1 MHHREPKGRD
11 VILPSAEGTLIM
23 DGFRSLSRSLIEAA
37 ALSLLATALLYLPPA
52 QIAPRFDGWLFDAWS
67 QLEPPPAP
75 TDIVLVDV
83 RTPDSLTTLAKLAKG
98 HSAQLLIT
106 TEARRPA
113 TRPATDLWI
122 GPTEVPLGATRSR
135 PTQWPRGGHLWFT
148 ADVDGVI
155 RRDHALIDDRGTV
168 PSLPLYAA
176 RVLAADDPAATLS
189 EPLPEQRLRF
199 SAARSFLAIEERQL
213 LDQPELL
220 EHNIVIA
227 GSADATQPT
236 PVGLLS
242 SPELVA
248 HVLANYRE
256 QRWLGSGLLAT
267 LCGWCLALLLLA
279 PLALGVCKTRA
290 ATASWIGASIVALLG
305 VSALGFVGFDVWLPI
320 TGPAAWLLLTGALQ
334 TMRQR
339 PVPAVTRVTEQ
350 DTANLVDARRSA
362 AAGRLVE
369 AWSVY
374 QRVAPSAALL
384 PELYDLAMAL
394 ATQNYQH
401 EAAEL
406 YYRIA
411 QVDGRYRDVAHRL
424 VRASHPPPSEAEE
437 TFTAP
442 ETLGRYQ
449 VLEPIGRGATGYVYL
464 ARDPVINRIVA
475 LKVIDLSLDY
485 DGVELESLSQSFLRE
500 ASIAGGLNHP
510 NIVTIFDVGQ
520 AEGLAYIA
528 MEYLRGQHLSDF
540 ATPDRLLPI
549 EKVLDL
555 LGRAATA
562 LDYAHGHNV
571 VHRDI
576 KPANIMYDSVSD
588 SLKITDF
595 GIAKLTDANR
605 TRTGIVLGTPA
616 FMSPEQLEGK
626 NVNGHTDLFAL
637 GVSLYQLLTGHLP
650 FRGASM
656 TKLMFVIA
664 NEPHQAV
671 TAVRADLPKWL
682 DGVIDRALA
691 KDPAD
696 RFQTGAEMAAAM
708 RQGLARAA

>member
-1 MHHREPKGRD
+1 
-11 VILPSAEGTLIM
+11 M
-23 DGFRSLSRSLIEAA
+23 DGFHSLSRSLIEAA

-52 QIAPRFDGWLFDAWS
+52 QIAPRLDGWLFDTWS
-67 QLEPPPAP
+67 KLEPPPAP

-83 RTPDSLTTLAKLAKG
+83 RTPDSLTTLAKLAKR
-98 HSAQLLIT
+98 HSARLLIT
-106 TEARRPA
+106 TESRRPA

-122 GPTEVPLGATRSR
+122 GPTEVALGAARSR
-135 PTQWPRGGHLWFT
+135 PTQWPRGGHLWFPP
-148 ADVDGVI
+148 DVDGVI
-155 RRDHALIDDRGTV
+155 RADQELIGDRGPI

-176 RVLAADDPAATLS
+176 RVLAADDPTATLT
-189 EPLPEQRLRF
+189 EPSPNQRLRF
-199 SAARSFLAIEERQL
+199 SAARSFLALEERQM

-220 EHNIVIA
+220 EHNVVIA
-227 GSADATQPT
+227 GSADATHAT
-236 PVGLLS
+236 PVGLVS

-248 HVLANYRE
+248 HMLANYRE
-256 QRWLGSGLLAT
+256 QRWLGSGPFTA

-279 PLALGVCKTRA
+279 PLAAGLLKTRG
-290 ATASWIGASIVALLG
+290 ATASWIGGSILALLG
-305 VSALGFVGFDVWLPI
+305 ASALGFVGLDLWLPI
-320 TGPAAWLLLTGALQ
+320 AGPAAWLVVAGALLTL
-334 TMRQR
+334 RQR
-339 PVPAVTRVTEQ
+339 PAHAVTRVTEQ
-350 DTANLVDARRSA
+350 DTANLVDARRCA
-362 AAGRLVE
+362 AAGRLLE
-369 AWSVY
+369 AWGIY
-374 QRVAPSAALL
+374 RRVAPNAALL
-384 PELYDLAMAL
+384 PELYDLAMTL
-394 ATQNYQH
+394 ATQDHQH

-424 VRASHPPPSEAEE
+424 VRSNHPPPSGAEE
-437 TFTAP
+437 AFTAP

-449 VLEPIGRGATGYVYL
+449 LLEPIGRGATGYVYL

-475 LKVIDLSLDY
+475 LKVVDLSFDY
-485 DGVELESLSQSFLRE
+485 DGVELESLSASFLRE
-500 ASIAGGLNHP
+500 ASIAGGLNHA

-540 ATPDRLLPI
+540 ATPDRLLPVDT
-549 EKVLDL
+549 VLDL

-562 LDYAHGHNV
+562 LDYAHAHNV

-595 GIAKLTDANR
+595 GIAKLIDANR
-605 TRTGIVLGTPA
+605 TRTGVVLGTPA

-691 KDPAD
+691 KNPAD
-696 RFQTGAEMAAAM
+696 RFQTGAEMAAAV
-708 RQGLARAA
+708 RQGLAKAA

>member
-1 MHHREPKGRD
+1 ME
-11 VILPSAEGTLIM
+11 
-23 DGFRSLSRSLIEAA
+23 GFRSLSRSLIEAA

-52 QIAPRFDGWLFDAWS
+52 QIAPRLDGWLFDTWS

-83 RTPDSLTTLAKLAKG
+83 RTPDSLTTLAKLAKR

-106 TEARRPA
+106 TEARRPP

-122 GPTEVPLGATRSR
+122 GPTEVPLGAMRSR
-135 PTQWPRGGHLWFT
+135 PTQWPRGGHLWFA
-148 ADVDGVI
+148 ADLDGVI
-155 RRDHALIDDRGTV
+155 RHDQALIGDGGPV

-176 RVLAADDPAATLS
+176 RVLAADDPAATLI
-189 EPLPEQRLRF
+189 EPLPNQRLRF

-213 LDQPELL
+213 VDQPELL
-220 EHNIVIA
+220 EHNVVIA
-227 GSADATQPT
+227 GSTDATQPT

-248 HVLANYRE
+248 QVLANYRE
-256 QRWLGSGLLAT
+256 QRWLASGLLAT
-267 LCGWCLALLLLA
+267 LGGWCLALLLLA
-279 PLALGVCKTRA
+279 PLAVGVWKTRA
-290 ATASWIGASIVALLG
+290 ATASWIGASMLALLG
-305 VSALGFVGFDVWLPI
+305 VSALGFVRFDLWLPI
-320 TGPAAWLLLTGALQ
+320 TGPAAWLLLTGALL
-334 TMRQR
+334 TVRQQPKTAAAR
-339 PVPAVTRVTEQ
+339 ATEQ
-350 DTANLVDARRSA
+350 DTASLVDARRSA
-362 AAGRLVE
+362 AAGRLLE
-369 AWSVY
+369 AWGVY
-374 QRVAPSAALL
+374 RRVAPNAALL

-394 ATQNYQH
+394 AAQNYQH
-401 EAAEL
+401 EAGEL

-424 VRASHPPPSEAEE
+424 VRATHPPPSEADEA
-437 TFTAP
+437 FTAP

-449 VLEPIGRGATGYVYL
+449 LLEPIGRGATGYVYL

-540 ATPDRLLPI
+540 ATPDRLLPVDI
-549 EKVLDL
+549 VLDL
-555 LGRAATA
+555 LGRAASA

-595 GIAKLTDANR
+595 GIAKLIDANR

-671 TAVRADLPKWL
+671 TAVRADLPKWV

-696 RFQTGAEMAAAM
+696 RFQTGAEMAAAV